1 MRRHISSKRCAELL
15 GLGQCGDGSVDAV
28 QGLDHQHSAF
38 NTVCHQWNSFR
49 RSPSEEFGI
58 TVHSVC
64 ILTGTQTHLKLIQSC
79 TIATGGSLT
88 TSTLK
93 LVGVTFFLAFDR
105 PPPSYP
111 WFGIHVP
118 LPPCCDMYW
127 ETTGCTYTRDIN
139 HKCSFTGPTEMTG
152 AKFWVRN
159 NRMICNSVVSH
170 SRDGRELHY
179 SRHGLLHWC
188 KLCLPQT
195 CRVNTVSCFTCTH
208 HWYVKQFVCSIV
220 ELANGMSD
228 FIHPQQWGMSG
239 HPCESLPICWL
250 CCALKLTSGI
260 KQKAPLSIQW
270 TA

>member
-1 MRRHISSKRCAELL
+1 MWSVARIQKIPKCISTECPL
-15 GLGQCGDGSVDAV
+15 
-28 QGLDHQHSAF
+28 
-38 NTVCHQWNSFR
+38 WN
-49 RSPSEEFGI
+49 I
-58 TVHSVC
+58 YC
-64 ILTGTQTHLKLIQSC
+64 
-79 TIATGGSLT
+79 
-88 TSTLK
+88 
-93 LVGVTFFLAFDR
+93 DR
-105 PPPSYP
+105 
-111 WFGIHVP
+111 
-118 LPPCCDMYW
+118 YW
-127 ETTGCTYTRDIN
+127 ATTGSTYTRDIN

-152 AKFWVRN
+152 AKFWVCN

-250 CCALKLTSGI
+250 CCALKLTGSI
-260 KQKAPLSIQW
+260 KQKRHHFQFNGQPKIPNKRTWSATPQNIISDVRDGVGL
-270 TA
+270 